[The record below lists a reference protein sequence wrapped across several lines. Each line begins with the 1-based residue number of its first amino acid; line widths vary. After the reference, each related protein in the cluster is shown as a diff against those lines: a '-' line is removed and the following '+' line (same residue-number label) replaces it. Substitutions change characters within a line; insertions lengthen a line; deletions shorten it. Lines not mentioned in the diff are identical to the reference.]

1 MKSDHRAIG
10 SSGHRKNQQLA
21 ISNWQLAKF
30 AWEILTATLCE
41 IFDES
46 AYQRFLER
54 TSSLRSK
61 ESYRLFL
68 LERESA
74 TLRKP
79 RCC

>member
-1 MKSDHRAIG
+1 MKSDHLAIG
-10 SSGHRKNQQLA
+10 SSGHRKSQQLA

-30 AWEILTATLCE
+30 VWKMLAATLCE

-54 TSSLRSK
+54 TSSPRSK
-61 ESYRLFL
+61 KSYCDFMR
-68 LERESA
+68 ERESMA
-74 TLRKP
+74 TTKP